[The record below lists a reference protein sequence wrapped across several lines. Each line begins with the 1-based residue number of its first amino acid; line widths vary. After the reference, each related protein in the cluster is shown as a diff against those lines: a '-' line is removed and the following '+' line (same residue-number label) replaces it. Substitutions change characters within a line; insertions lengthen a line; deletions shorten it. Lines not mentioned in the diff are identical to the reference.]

1 MLDNDPREPVGRL
14 PRLSVTGATDPM
26 VQVVDEEQDE
36 IVYTLRIQGQEFRP
50 PVYADGAYT
59 VRVGD
64 DDGWQASR
72 EGVRPSEGT
81 GDVLKVSV

>member
-1 MLDNDPREPVGRL
+1 MLDNDPREPVGHL
-14 PRLSVTGATDPM
+14 PRLSVTGATNPM

-64 DDGWQASR
+64 DDGWRASR